1 MRHTALIVS
10 VLATLALVAGFA
22 PRLYAAEAPLVKDD
36 IAAAV
41 APLADYDLGKP
52 REPVSEVERLIRAT
66 AGQPALR
73 LHLEQQLAKMLG
85 GPVSDEAK
93 YVICRMLAQIG
104 TDASLPVLQKM
115 LVDEKTAHI
124 ACLAMGVNPSPKA
137 GAALREALGAA
148 KGKALV
154 CIIGVL
160 GDRRDQEGTAAIG
173 NLTTSTD
180 AAVVEAALAALGRIG
195 SLPAAD
201 ILAKARAS
209 ADAKVRTQA
218 SLASLQC
225 AERLAAAGK
234 KNEAAAIYQDLSKVK
249 GMELVRRGAIV
260 GILALGG
267 PEAVS
272 LAISTLRNDN
282 RMMRA
287 TAISAIPALQG
298 EGIAE
303 KFAAELPSQPAA
315 VQALLV
321 EALASRT
328 EPAVRA
334 IIASAARN
342 QSPEVRVAALKALA
356 KVGDASSVAA
366 LARAAGDGESDDEKR
381 AALTAL
387 RNLRGK
393 DVDAAIVE
401 SLKGARPE
409 ARAQLIEIL
418 HDRGAVGATAAL
430 LQEAASP
437 DAAVR
442 AAAFKALGRLAEAK
456 DLPAVIDAFVK
467 LQGDAGPEAEGAVVA
482 VSRKVADEAARADAA
497 LAALRT
503 AASPAAKGALLRVLR
518 GIATAKALEA
528 VQAALK
534 DSDAKVQ
541 EAAVRSLAEWPDAR
555 PLAALVGV
563 CRTTQSDTMR
573 VVALRGC
580 VRMLGQGGGL
590 PTAETMKSYG
600 DMMALAKRPEEKR
613 LVLAALG
620 NVAHPAALAMIQG
633 CMADEA
639 IKAEASLAAVSAA
652 RSMMGLYRDE
662 AKAAMVKLAAE
673 TKDADTKKQARQI
686 VREIDAFGDTI
697 TAWQVTGPYTEAGK
711 GYTQLFDTV
720 FSPEQ
725 PDAKDVAWR
734 VLPVSVRG
742 GGGPAVL
749 NLLVAGEGDNRVAY
763 LRTWVH
769 SAKAQDARIEIG
781 ADDGVKVWL
790 NDKVVVNENR
800 GGACVPGM
808 FKADVA
814 LREGANL
821 VFAKVTQGSGP
832 WELCLRL
839 CGRDGKPLTGL
850 RAAPSRE

>member
-1 MRHTALIVS
+1 M
-10 VLATLALVAGFA
+10 
-22 PRLYAAEAPLVKDD
+22 
-36 IAAAV
+36 
-41 APLADYDLGKP
+41 
-52 REPVSEVERLIRAT
+52 
-66 AGQPALR
+66 
-73 LHLEQQLAKMLG
+73 
-85 GPVSDEAK
+85 
-93 YVICRMLAQIG
+93 
-104 TDASLPVLQKM
+104 
-115 LVDEKTAHI
+115 
-124 ACLAMGVNPSPKA
+124 
-137 GAALREALGAA
+137 
-148 KGKALV
+148 
-154 CIIGVL
+154 
-160 GDRRDQEGTAAIG
+160 
-173 NLTTSTD
+173 
-180 AAVVEAALAALGRIG
+180 
-195 SLPAAD
+195 
-201 ILAKARAS
+201 
-209 ADAKVRTQA
+209 
-218 SLASLQC
+218 
-225 AERLAAAGK
+225 
-234 KNEAAAIYQDLSKVK
+234 
-249 GMELVRRGAIV
+249 
-260 GILALGG
+260 
-267 PEAVS
+267 
-272 LAISTLRNDN
+272 
-282 RMMRA
+282 
-287 TAISAIPALQG
+287 
-298 EGIAE
+298 
-303 KFAAELPSQPAA
+303 
-315 VQALLV
+315 
-321 EALASRT
+321 
-328 EPAVRA
+328 
-334 IIASAARN
+334 
-342 QSPEVRVAALKALA
+342 
-356 KVGDASSVAA
+356 
-366 LARAAGDGESDDEKR
+366 
-381 AALTAL
+381 
-387 RNLRGK
+387 
-393 DVDAAIVE
+393 
-401 SLKGARPE
+401 
-409 ARAQLIEIL
+409 
-418 HDRGAVGATAAL
+418 
-430 LQEAASP
+430 
-437 DAAVR
+437 
-442 AAAFKALGRLAEAK
+442 
-456 DLPAVIDAFVK
+456 
-467 LQGDAGPEAEGAVVA
+467 
-482 VSRKVADEAARADAA
+482 
-497 LAALRT
+497 
-503 AASPAAKGALLRVLR
+503 RVLR

-555 PLAALVGV
+555 PLAALVNV

-662 AKAAMVKLAAE
+662 AKAVMVKLAAE

-725 PDAKDVAWR
+725 PDAKDVTWR

-769 SAKAQDARIEIG
+769 SAKAQGAWIEIG

-821 VFAKVTQGSGP
+821 VFVKVTQGSGP